1 LADPNATQA
10 QVDAALKA
18 LQDAKNRIISY
29 YGVGGIYDSSAVD
42 KSELQK
48 EVNNSGDASAKATA
62 HADSAASKAYKK
74 ALANAQRVLADPNAT
89 QAQVDAALKA
99 LRDAKAALQ
108 DYANSSSQNNANGK
122 LPNTGLNATF
132 FASFSALFAAM
143 GIGIVSTRRKHSKR

>member
-1 LADPNATQA
+1 MTLTRTRRR
-10 QVDAALKA
+10 LRR
-18 LQDAKNRIISY
+18 LR
-29 YGVGGIYDSSAVD
+29 
-42 KSELQK
+42 
-48 EVNNSGDASAKATA
+48 
-62 HADSAASKAYKK
+62 
-74 ALANAQRVLADPNAT
+74 RFLADPNAT